1 MTPNRCRAPAARPL
15 TVWLLD
21 AGPLLVGLLLILAK
35 FALLAGRFAEGQG
48 LALLIVLASSFSAL
62 LASLLVM
69 FPRLARVAAL
79 LVVNLVV
86 ATAALA
92 DAVHLRVF
100 GNAIALAEV
109 AYAHQ
114 LLTVVSSVRQLLQPA
129 DALYYLDVV
138 TALVVTPLYVRA
150 CRRVPSLRPLQ
161 HVGVAAILLL
171 AGIVSVVP
179 LAKTVGRDTTIYQ
192 AVRDRFS
199 LEPAPEAIG
208 APQREKV
215 LAFLREHRAR
225 ERSPL
230 FGAASR
236 KNVIVIS
243 AESLSAYP
251 LGLVVEGQAILPRF
265 SAFARESLSFTAF
278 YDQTG
283 SGGTSDG
290 EFITLHSLHP
300 VRSGAVALLYPQTEF
315 RGLPA
320 ILVGRGYTTVSA
332 CGAAADF
339 WNMQTT
345 HRRLGFQKSHFA
357 DSFQITERINGWL
370 ADAPFFDQV
379 VPRLASERTP
389 FMAFLLSSSN
399 HHPFALP
406 APHRT
411 LRLGSLEGTDLG
423 DYLHTVHYFD
433 EAFGQ
438 FVDRLRA
445 TRLLDE
451 SVVVV
456 YGDHKGYLADERQ
469 LATLLGLSS
478 SRPEDLWLERKR
490 VPLVVRLPRGAHAG
504 QQSEAAGHLDIAPTV
519 LSLLG
524 IAEDGVMLGRDLT
537 KPGDSLVVFR
547 DGSFADG
554 QHHLIR
560 RGLRSSCFE
569 SKTGRAVDCD
579 ALEPKLARSLDQLQT
594 SDFIIQGNLIPLLLG
609 GLRDRL

>member
-1 MTPNRCRAPAARPL
+1 MTPNRSLAPAARPL

-150 CRRVPSLRPLQ
+150 CRRVPSLGPLQ

-215 LAFLREHRAR
+215 AFLREHRAR

-236 KNVIVIS
+236 KNVIV
-243 AESLSAYP
+243 
-251 LGLVVEGQAILPRF
+251 
-265 SAFARESLSFTAF
+265 
-278 YDQTG
+278 
-283 SGGTSDG
+283 
-290 EFITLHSLHP
+290 
-300 VRSGAVALLYPQTEF
+300 
-315 RGLPA
+315 
-320 ILVGRGYTTVSA
+320 
-332 CGAAADF
+332 
-339 WNMQTT
+339 
-345 HRRLGFQKSHFA
+345 
-357 DSFQITERINGWL
+357 
-370 ADAPFFDQV
+370 
-379 VPRLASERTP
+379 
-389 FMAFLLSSSN
+389 
-399 HHPFALP
+399 
-406 APHRT
+406 
-411 LRLGSLEGTDLG
+411 
-423 DYLHTVHYFD
+423 
-433 EAFGQ
+433 
-438 FVDRLRA
+438 
-445 TRLLDE
+445 
-451 SVVVV
+451 
-456 YGDHKGYLADERQ
+456 
-469 LATLLGLSS
+469 
-478 SRPEDLWLERKR
+478 
-490 VPLVVRLPRGAHAG
+490 
-504 QQSEAAGHLDIAPTV
+504 
-519 LSLLG
+519 
-524 IAEDGVMLGRDLT
+524 
-537 KPGDSLVVFR
+537 
-547 DGSFADG
+547 
-554 QHHLIR
+554 
-560 RGLRSSCFE
+560 
-569 SKTGRAVDCD
+569 
-579 ALEPKLARSLDQLQT
+579 
-594 SDFIIQGNLIPLLLG
+594 
-609 GLRDRL
+609 

>member
-1 MTPNRCRAPAARPL
+1 MTPNRSRAPAARPL

-21 AGPLLVGLLLILAK
+21 AGPLLVGLLLILVK
-35 FALLAGRFAEGQG
+35 FALLVGRFTEGQG

-129 DALYYLDVV
+129 DALYYLDVL

-161 HVGVAAILLL
+161 RVGVAAILLL

-179 LAKTVGRDTTIYQ
+179 LAKTVGRDATIYQ

-243 AESLSAYP
+243 A
-251 LGLVVEGQAILPRF
+251 QRLPARARGGRPGDHAALLRLRPGR
-265 SAFARESLSFTAF
+265 SVLHRVLRSDRQRRHVGRRVHHAAFAPSGQVRGSSL
-278 YDQTG
+278 
-283 SGGTSDG
+283 
-290 EFITLHSLHP
+290 P
-300 VRSGAVALLYPQTEF
+300 
-315 RGLPA
+315 LPP
-320 ILVGRGYTTVSA
+320 
-332 CGAAADF
+332 D
-339 WNMQTT
+339 
-345 HRRLGFQKSHFA
+345 
-357 DSFQITERINGWL
+357 
-370 ADAPFFDQV
+370 
-379 VPRLASERTP
+379 
-389 FMAFLLSSSN
+389 
-399 HHPFALP
+399 
-406 APHRT
+406 
-411 LRLGSLEGTDLG
+411 
-423 DYLHTVHYFD
+423 
-433 EAFGQ
+433 
-438 FVDRLRA
+438 
-445 TRLLDE
+445 
-451 SVVVV
+451 
-456 YGDHKGYLADERQ
+456 
-469 LATLLGLSS
+469 
-478 SRPEDLWLERKR
+478 
-490 VPLVVRLPRGAHAG
+490 
-504 QQSEAAGHLDIAPTV
+504 
-519 LSLLG
+519 
-524 IAEDGVMLGRDLT
+524 
-537 KPGDSLVVFR
+537 
-547 DGSFADG
+547 
-554 QHHLIR
+554 
-560 RGLRSSCFE
+560 
-569 SKTGRAVDCD
+569 
-579 ALEPKLARSLDQLQT
+579 
-594 SDFIIQGNLIPLLLG
+594 
-609 GLRDRL
+609 

>member
-1 MTPNRCRAPAARPL
+1 MTPNRSRAPAARPL

-35 FALLAGRFAEGQG
+35 FALLVGRVTEGQG

-62 LASLLVM
+62 L
-69 FPRLARVAAL
+69 VA
-79 LVVNLVV
+79 NLVV

-129 DALYYLDVV
+129 DALYYLDVLM
-138 TALVVTPLYVRA
+138 ALVVTPLYVRA

-161 HVGVAAILLL
+161 RVGVAAILLL

-179 LAKTVGRDTTIYQ
+179 LAKTVGRDATIYQ

-251 LGLVVEGQAILPRF
+251 LGLVVEGQAIMPRF
-265 SAFARESLSFTAF
+265 SAFAREGLSFTAF

-300 VRSGAVALLYPQTEF
+300 VRSGAVAFLYPQTVF
-315 RGLPA
+315 RGFPA
-320 ILVGRGYTTVSA
+320 ILVGRGYSTVSA

-345 HRRLGFQKSHFA
+345 HRRLGFQKKS
-357 DSFQITERINGWL
+357 
-370 ADAPFFDQV
+370 
-379 VPRLASERTP
+379 
-389 FMAFLLSSSN
+389 
-399 HHPFALP
+399 
-406 APHRT
+406 
-411 LRLGSLEGTDLG
+411 
-423 DYLHTVHYFD
+423 
-433 EAFGQ
+433 
-438 FVDRLRA
+438 
-445 TRLLDE
+445 
-451 SVVVV
+451 
-456 YGDHKGYLADERQ
+456 
-469 LATLLGLSS
+469 
-478 SRPEDLWLERKR
+478 
-490 VPLVVRLPRGAHAG
+490 
-504 QQSEAAGHLDIAPTV
+504 
-519 LSLLG
+519 
-524 IAEDGVMLGRDLT
+524 
-537 KPGDSLVVFR
+537 
-547 DGSFADG
+547 
-554 QHHLIR
+554 
-560 RGLRSSCFE
+560 
-569 SKTGRAVDCD
+569 
-579 ALEPKLARSLDQLQT
+579 
-594 SDFIIQGNLIPLLLG
+594 
-609 GLRDRL
+609 